1 MASITANSGARM
13 ERHPLMAQAHGI
25 RDGSLLP
32 SLFNPVGKGTPMSSA
47 GGNRKKKTDGIL
59 RDMEN
64 GEMRSEKN
72 GRTRL

>member
-1 MASITANSGARM
+1 
-13 ERHPLMAQAHGI
+13 MAQAHGI

-32 SLFNPVGKGTPMSSA
+32 SLFNPVGKGTPMSSP
-47 GGNRKKKTDGIL
+47 GGKRKRKTNGIL

-64 GEMRSEKN
+64 GEMSLEKE